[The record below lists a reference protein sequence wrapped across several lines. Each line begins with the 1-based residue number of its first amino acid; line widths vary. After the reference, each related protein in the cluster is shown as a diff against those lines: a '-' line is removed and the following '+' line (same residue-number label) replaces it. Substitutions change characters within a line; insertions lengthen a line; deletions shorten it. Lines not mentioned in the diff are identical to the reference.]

1 MENLD
6 KPVVNN
12 VLWITING
20 KKLVLYSHLTFYQND
35 LTTVLSTEYVH
46 VNVLYSCLLKS
57 IEIYT

>member
-1 MENLD
+1 MENYEFCTL
-6 KPVVNN
+6 
-12 VLWITING
+12 
-20 KKLVLYSHLTFYQND
+20 LTFDQND